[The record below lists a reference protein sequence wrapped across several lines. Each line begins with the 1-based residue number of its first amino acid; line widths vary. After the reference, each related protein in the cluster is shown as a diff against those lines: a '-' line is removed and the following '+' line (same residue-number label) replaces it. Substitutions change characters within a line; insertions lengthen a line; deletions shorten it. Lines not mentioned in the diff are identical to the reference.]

1 MLKVFKKKSNEMKPN
16 ARYLTKQEKK
26 SLSQALRCAVLTK
39 AGRKSFKKVK

>member
-1 MLKVFKKKSNEMKPN
+1 MLKVFKKKSKEMKSN

-26 SLSQALRCAVLTK
+26 SLFQALRCAVLTK